1 MSALF
6 RIFRLPAATL
16 FPLCLLTVTAW
27 AAPVKV
33 PMQITGYV
41 ISADLD
47 PAVNRLTATA
57 DVTFTALEELINPTF
72 ELNNGLQ
79 VTKAT
84 DPKGQTLQ
92 YERLTNN
99 NTVRFT
105 LTTPLAKGTTTTYH
119 FEYSGTLKDADT
131 SPVEGI

>member
-1 MSALF
+1 ML
-6 RIFRLPAATL
+6 LPLSLLAAT
-16 FPLCLLTVTAW
+16 TW

-33 PMQITGYV
+33 QMQITGYV
-41 ISADLD
+41 INADLD

-57 DVTFTALEELINPTF
+57 DVTFTALEELANPTF

-84 DPKGQTLQ
+84 DPQGKTLQ

-105 LTTPLAKGTTTTYH
+105 LANPIPKGTTTTWH
-119 FEYSGTLKDADT
+119 FEYSDRK
-131 SPVEGI
+131 SVV

>member
-1 MSALF
+1 MSALS
-6 RIFRLPAATL
+6 RILRIPAATL
-16 FPLCLLTVTAW
+16 LPLCLTAATAW

-33 PMQITGYV
+33 QMQITGYV
-41 ISADLD
+41 INADLD

-57 DVTFTALEELINPTF
+57 DVTFTALEELNNPTF
-72 ELNNGLQ
+72 ELNNSLQ

-84 DPKGQTLQ
+84 DPQGKPLQ

-105 LTTPLAKGTTTTYH
+105 LGIGRLRDLQAVVQ
-119 FEYSGTLKDADT
+119 LK
-131 SPVEGI
+131 